1 MLSQENSLIV
11 LSESIFYGNKP
22 VSISVVTKISILF
35 HNKLCSFGDLLL
47 TIFVNY
53 QTPLMCSLLL
63 LLMMFELL
71 SWKTHKQL
79 THTHIYRHTYTHPY
93 TYSAGLYSTC
103 TSGKK
108 TMALAA
114 NELPM

>member
-1 MLSQENSLIV
+1 MIV
-11 LSESIFYGNKP
+11 LSENIFYGNKP

-53 QTPLMCSLLL
+53 QTYLTCSLLL
-63 LLMMFELL
+63 LLLFELL

-79 THTHIYRHTYTHPY
+79 TYTHTHASIYI
-93 TYSAGLYSTC
+93 
-103 TSGKK
+103 
-108 TMALAA
+108 
-114 NELPM
+114 